1 MYNSFNRIQNVFGFF
16 TTVACVFGAFIA
28 ATDLFSPR
36 EPSGIITPDNIQVV
50 KGRSHYYSTKKE
62 EYAVIRFS
70 LDADLSSLF
79 TWNTKNLFVYVTADW
94 PGADNTTNSA
104 VIWDSIIT
112 NPSADHLLNIG
123 PATLKKLRKS
133 SAGKSIDPNRYVMNS
148 LQTPRAQTKSTATIF
163 QKPMSN
169 FLSANITGP
178 FSGKLKIKNQKPKY
192 QITHPSGKIA
202 QTEDVTL
209 KLHYNVQPW
218 VGLLTWNLPRDLFL
232 WKTMSGGESDK
243 LALPALKVK
252 EAKETK
258 AKPKA
263 KVNKAKA

>member
-36 EPSGIITPDNIQVV
+36 EPSGIIAPDNIQVV
-50 KGRSHYYSTKKE
+50 KGRPHYYSTKKE

-133 SAGKSIDPNRYVMNS
+133 SAGKSIDPNR
-148 LQTPRAQTKSTATIF
+148 
-163 QKPMSN
+163 
-169 FLSANITGP
+169 
-178 FSGKLKIKNQKPKY
+178 GKLKLKNQKPKY

-202 QTEDVTL
+202 ETEDVTL

-218 VGLLTWNLPRDLFL
+218 VGLLTWNLPQDLFL

-252 EAKETK
+252 ETKETK
-258 AKPKA
+258 AKTKV